1 MNLTELRAAIAA
13 GQDINKAIELLK
25 GKRTLPK
32 VDDFKKQY
40 DVKQH
45 EVFDTAKRKD
55 KTLADGTL
63 EMVNRLGFSFQELI
77 TERAVSFLF
86 GLPPKLVCDPQGEG
100 QKKVLAAINRIF
112 KDNKIP
118 SFNAEIAL
126 EMFKSTEV
134 AECWFPVKKDVEH
147 EDYGFKTPF
156 KLRVMAFNPW
166 DGNELYPLF
175 DETGDMIAFSRAYVL
190 VDEAGKNINY
200 FETYTDAEKI
210 VWKEGDAVAG
220 AGGWV
225 QVSRET
231 NVIGKIPIVY
241 GRQKEVEWANV
252 ESIIKRLEY
261 LLSNFADTDDYHGS
275 PTIFV
280 QGELKNMAKKG
291 ESGKLIEGKN
301 GATAEYL
308 SWSHAPE
315 AIKLE
320 IETLLRFMFSLTQT
334 PDISFEAVKGLGEIS
349 GVALK
354 MLFLDAHLKVKKKQ
368 RVFDAY
374 LERRVNIVKAF
385 VGMMATSLK
394 ADVSAIDI
402 ETEIQPFIIDDEAGL
417 VSRLVTANGGK
428 PLISK
433 KTATA
438 LSGLVDNVEEEMK
451 QMQAESQQERSF
463 DVTETAF

>member
-1 MNLTELRAAIAA
+1 MNLTDLKAAIVK
-13 GQDINKAIELLK
+13 GKDIKKAVELLK
-25 GKRTLPK
+25 GKRTLPT
-32 VDDFKKQY
+32 VEEFKKQY
-40 DVKQH
+40 DVKRH
-45 EVFDTAKRKD
+45 EVFDTAKRPD
-55 KTLADGTL
+55 KPLADGGV
-63 EMVNRLGFSFQELI
+63 EKVNRLGFSFQELI

-86 GLPPKLVCDPQGEG
+86 GLPPKVVCDPQGEG
-100 QKKVLAAINRIF
+100 QKKVLGAINRIF
-112 KDNKIP
+112 KDNKIS

-134 AECWFPVKKDVEH
+134 AECWFPVKKDAEH

-175 DETGDMIAFSRAYVL
+175 DETGDMIAFSRAYIL
-190 VDEAGKNINY
+190 LDDEGKKINY
-200 FETYTDAEKI
+200 FETYTEAEKI
-210 VWKEGDAVAG
+210 IWKEGAAG
-220 AGGWV
+220 EWEE
-225 QVSRET
+225 VSREN

-241 GRQKEVEWANV
+241 GRQKEVEWSNV

-275 PTIFV
+275 PTILV
-280 QGELKNMAKKG
+280 TGELTNMAKKG
-291 ESGKLIEGKN
+291 ETGKLLQAKN
-301 GATAEYL
+301 GAKAEYL
-308 SWSHAPE
+308 SWNHAPE

-320 IETLLRFMFSLTQT
+320 IETLLRFLFSLTQT

-374 LERRVNIVKAF
+374 LERRTNIVKAF

-438 LSGLVDNVEEEMK
+438 LSGLVDNVDEEMK
-451 QMQAESQQERSF
+451 QMQVESQQERSF
-463 DVTETAF
+463 DVTESAF